1 MRSRSENCFTRNKS
15 PLSKNHRRQARN
27 ERRTGSRNSRLIPIR
42 SKQIRHKSQ
51 RKHLSNRKRSRSAN
65 THRPDDNLSH
75 TRTTSKKGTLSAFL
89 PNLQNNPRKRIN
101 VPALSERTRNFDGNM
116 HFLQLNLTQKH
127 FFELKL
133 SETP

>member
-1 MRSRSENCFTRNKS
+1 MRSRSQNCSTRNKS
-15 PLSKNHRRQARN
+15 PLSKNHRRKTRN
-27 ERRTGSRNSRLIPIR
+27 ERRTSSKNSRLLPIR

-51 RKHLSNRKRSRSAN
+51 RKHHSNRKRSRSAN

-75 TRTTSKKGTLSAFL
+75 TRTSSRNGTLAAFL

-116 HFLQLNLTQKH
+116 QFLPLYLNQKPTRN
-127 FFELKL
+127 
-133 SETP
+133 SIRTTN